1 MFKIRYWSF
10 SVTLHF
16 LLDNSEVQL
25 PQNFIHYFTIAE
37 KAVGN
42 DIKSTLHGNCT
53 CFRKQKCIIKLTS
66 KSSKIKKNHKTYFF
80 PENSKQ
86 HI

>member
-42 DIKSTLHGNCT
+42 DIS
-53 CFRKQKCIIKLTS
+53 
-66 KSSKIKKNHKTYFF
+66 
-80 PENSKQ
+80 Q
-86 HI
+86 HCMVTVLASGSRNVLLN